1 MNRMK
6 DKVMKVDKTIFILK
20 TILNQTFD
28 STVS

>member
-20 TILNQTFD
+20 TILKQTFD